1 MSVKKNFSF
10 ILLILII
17 ISFSL
22 LGSFMPP
29 IEGME
34 EQPDMPVPHCK
45 TENCNNDNYIL
56 KTQIVPPVCPMCPSI
71 SSGDGKNNSIE
82 GNNSV
87 EGTKSVEKVIEKEVE
102 QNEQNNYT
110 LKKNINIDYG
120 NDKGPLG
127 GLFNRNSTVQKT
139 NEPSQETSQDIQPN
153 NQQGL
158 FKNIPLNNTDL
169 SQEKEQIDEL
179 KRQIEE
185 LKKNNGEC
193 PPCPACERCPEP
205 SFECKKVPN
214 YRSSALGQYLPIP
227 VLNDFSSF

>member
-1 MSVKKNFSF
+1 MSIKKKFSF

-34 EQPDMPVPHCK
+34 EQPDMPIPHCN
-45 TENCNNDNYIL
+45 TSECNNDNYIL
-56 KTQIVPPVCPMCPSI
+56 KTQIVPPVCPMCPSN
-71 SSGDGKNNSIE
+71 SSNNNENNYNEKVVEKNIEKNIEKNVEKNEKNNYS
-82 GNNSV
+82 
-87 EGTKSVEKVIEKEVE
+87 
-102 QNEQNNYT
+102 

-127 GLFNRNSTVQKT
+127 GLFNRTSNNQQT
-139 NEPSQETSQDIQPN
+139 NEPSQETSQNIQPN
-153 NQQGL
+153 NQSGI

-169 SQEKEQIDEL
+169 SQEKKQIEEL
-179 KRQIEE
+179 KKQIGE

-193 PPCPACERCPEP
+193 QPCPSCERCPEP